1 MTIFTEH
8 PSLRWSAP
16 VVAVIVLGGGGV
28 ALRSASAAGH
38 DSLPAKSAEQLL
50 VDVQNARVDG
60 LSGTIVEDADLGLP
74 DLPISGGGNGSSK
87 LSSLISGSHTMR
99 VWVDGTDRI
108 RLSLLGTLGE
118 SDVIRN
124 GNDVWLWSSAD
135 HEATHLTLPQKSSAQ
150 PTPTPSG
157 PAMTPQQLADHFL
170 SAVQPSTK
178 VTTDNTTT
186 VAGRAAYDLVLS
198 PRAKGSLIDSVH
210 IAIDGETHVPLR
222 VQVFSNKTEN
232 PAFQVGFSSVSFSR
246 PDAAQFRFN
255 PPPGTK
261 VTNQKV
267 PDLDT
272 LQSGMTGS
280 HLPKNLAAEAKKAQQ
295 AKKDATT
302 ANGRATVAGMP
313 TVIGKDWTSVL
324 KVKVPDEMLGDPTAS
339 RPNGHSPDSMEGF
352 LLGLPHVRGDWGSGR
367 LLRSNVMSAL
377 LTDSG
382 TLYVGAV
389 TPEVLYA
396 AAGK

>member
-16 VVAVIVLGGGGV
+16 IAAVIVLGGGGM
-28 ALRSASAAGH
+28 ALRTASAAGN
-38 DSLPAKSAEQLL
+38 DALPAKTAQQLL
-50 VDVQNARVDG
+50 VDVQNAHVDG

-99 VWVDGTDRI
+99 VWADGTDRL

-124 GNDVWLWSSAD
+124 GDDLWLWSSAD
-135 HEATHLTLPQKSSAQ
+135 HEATHVTLPTKGKDAQ

-178 VTTDNTTT
+178 VTTDNTTR

-198 PRAKGSLIDSVH
+198 PRAQGSLIDSVH
-210 IAIDGETHVPLR
+210 IAIDGKTHVPLR
-222 VQVFSNKTEN
+222 VQVFSEKAEN
-232 PAFQVGFSSVSFSR
+232 PAFQVGFSSVDFSR

-261 VTNQKV
+261 VTQQKL
-267 PDLDT
+267 PDLAQ
-272 LQSGMTGS
+272 LRSGMTGGQ
-280 HLPKNLAAEAKKAQQ
+280 LPKDLASAAR
-295 AKKDATT
+295 D
-302 ANGRATVAGMP
+302 RATVAKAHDTPATGAVAGLP
-313 TVIGKDWTSVL
+313 SVVGKDWTSVL
-324 KVKVPDEMLGDPTAS
+324 KVKVPDGLLGDPTAS
-339 RPNGHSPDSMEGF
+339 RPDGHSSHSMEGF
-352 LLGLPHVRGDWGSGR
+352 LLRLPHVRGDWGSGR
-367 LLRSNVMSAL
+367 LLQSNVMSAL

-396 AAGK
+396 AAAK